1 MTTLFIRDIAGI
13 LGFSIAVILLFQR
26 LRVPTVLGFLIT
38 GVIAGPHGLGLVG
51 AVQEVEILAEV
62 GVILLLFT
70 IGIEFSLKDLLALR
84 KSVLLGGTLQ
94 VLLTILLTVLWM
106 RFARIPLGNA
116 LFYGMLVSLSST
128 AIVLRLLQDRAE
140 INTPHGRTSLA
151 ILIFQD
157 VAVVPMILITPLLAG
172 AQESQSAA
180 LIVLLIKAVG
190 VIALAVAAAK
200 WVVPWLLHQVAR
212 TRSRELF
219 LLSVIVICFF
229 VAWLTSSIGLS
240 LALGAFLA
248 GLIISES
255 EYSTYAVG
263 NILPLRDLFTSF
275 FFISIGMLL
284 DVSFFLEHPFLL
296 ILLAAAV
303 VIIKVVVAGFTAFV
317 QGHAFHATVFV
328 ALGLAQIG
336 EFSFILSRT
345 GIREGLFL
353 DDHYQAFLAASILT
367 MAATPF
373 FLTVASPL
381 ADLLSRLPGFRNIQ
395 PGIYPVPQK
404 TTGTLSEHLIIV
416 GYGVNGRNVAT
427 AARHARIPYIIVET
441 NPETVRSEKAR
452 GEPIFFG
459 DAAQE
464 AVLIHAGIQRARA
477 LVVAIPNAAATERI
491 TDSARRLNS
500 TLYIIIRTRQLKE
513 VKRLFQLGA
522 DEVIPEEFETSIA
535 IFNRVLRVY
544 QIPEEKIQSLTA
556 DIRREGYQIFQ
567 KA

>member
-13 LGFSIAVILLFQR
+13 LGLSIAVILLFQR
-26 LRVPTVLGFLIT
+26 LRVPVVIGFLIT

-51 AVQEVEILAEV
+51 AVQEVEVLAEV

-94 VLLTILLTVLWM
+94 VLLTILLTVSLLQLV
-106 RFARIPLGNA
+106 RIPLGNA
-116 LFYGMLVSLSST
+116 IFYGMLVSLSST

-172 AQESQSAA
+172 VQENQGTA
-180 LIVLLIKAVG
+180 LAVLLVKAVG
-190 VIALAVAAAK
+190 VVAFAVAAAK
-200 WVVPWLLHQVAR
+200 WIVPWILHQVAR

-219 LLSVIVICFF
+219 LLSVIAICFF

-284 DVSFFLEHPFLL
+284 DGSFLIAHPVLL
-296 ILLAAAV
+296 VLLAATVVAV
-303 VIIKVVVAGFTAFV
+303 KVVVAGFTAFV
-317 QGHAFHATVFV
+317 LGHAFHTTVFV

-336 EFSFILSRT
+336 EFSFILSRS
-345 GIREGLFL
+345 GIRAELFL
-353 DDHYQAFLAASILT
+353 GDHYQAFLAASILT
-367 MAATPF
+367 MATAPF
-373 FLTVASPL
+373 FLTAAYPL
-381 ADLLSRLPGFRNIQ
+381 ADFLSRLPGFRNIQ
-395 PGIYPVPQK
+395 PGIYPVPQEVPE
-404 TTGTLSEHLIIV
+404 TLFGHLIIV
-416 GYGVNGRNVAT
+416 GYGVNGRNVAI
-427 AARHARIPYIIVET
+427 AARYAHIPYIIIET
-441 NPETVRSEKAR
+441 NPETVRSEKAK

-464 AVLIHAGIQRARA
+464 AVLIHAGVQRARA
-477 LVVAIPNAAATERI
+477 LVVAIPDAAATEQI
-491 TDSARRLNS
+491 TNSARRLNS
-500 TLYIIIRTRQLKE
+500 ALHIIIRTRQLKE

-522 DEVIPEEFETSIA
+522 DEVIPEEFETSVA

-544 QIPEEKIQSLTA
+544 QIPEDQIQTLTA
-556 DIRREGYQIFQ
+556 DIRKEGYQIFQ
-567 KA
+567 KT

>member
-1 MTTLFIRDIAGI
+1 MTTLFIRDVAGI
-13 LGFSIAVILLFQR
+13 LGLSIAVILLFQR
-26 LRVPTVLGFLIT
+26 LRIPAILGFLVA

-51 AVQEVEILAEV
+51 AQQEVEVLAEV

-70 IGIEFSLKDLLALR
+70 IGIEFSLKELLALR
-84 KSVLLGGTLQ
+84 KSVLLGGSLQ

-106 RFARIPLGNA
+106 QSAHIPLENA
-116 LFYGMLVSLSST
+116 VFYGMLVSLSST

-140 INTPHGRTSLA
+140 INTPYGRTSLA

-157 VAVVPMILITPLLAG
+157 VVVVPMILITPLLAG
-172 AQESQSAA
+172 EQENQTGTLA
-180 LIVLLIKAVG
+180 VLLIKAVS
-190 VIALAVAAAK
+190 VVTVSIAAAK
-200 WVVPWLLHQVAR
+200 RIIPWLLHQVAR
-212 TRSRELF
+212 TRNRELF
-219 LLSVIVICFF
+219 LLTVIAICFC

-284 DVSFFLEHPFLL
+284 DASFLLRHPFLL
-296 ILLAAAV
+296 ILLVAAIV
-303 VIIKVVVAGFTAFV
+303 TVKVVVAGFTAFIL
-317 QGHAFHATVFV
+317 GHTFHTTVFV

-336 EFSFILSRT
+336 EFSFILSRF

-353 DDHYQAFLAASILT
+353 GDHYQAFLAASILT
-367 MAATPF
+367 IAATPF
-373 FLTVASPL
+373 FLTIASPL

-395 PGIYPVPQK
+395 PGIYPVPFDVPK
-404 TTGTLSEHLIIV
+404 TLSEHLIIV

-427 AARHARIPYIIVET
+427 AARLARIPYVIVET
-441 NPETVRSEKAR
+441 NPKTVRREKAK

-459 DAAQE
+459 DAAQD
-464 AVLIHAGIQRARA
+464 AVLLHAGIQRARA
-477 LVVAIPNAAATERI
+477 LVAAIPDAAATERI
-491 TDSARRLNS
+491 TNAARRLNPA
-500 TLYIIIRTRQLKE
+500 LHIIIRTRQLKE

-522 DEVIPEEFETSIA
+522 DEVIPEEFETSVE
-535 IFNRVLRVY
+535 IFNRVLKVY
-544 QIPEEKIQSLTA
+544 HIPEEKIQSLTA

-567 KA
+567 KT